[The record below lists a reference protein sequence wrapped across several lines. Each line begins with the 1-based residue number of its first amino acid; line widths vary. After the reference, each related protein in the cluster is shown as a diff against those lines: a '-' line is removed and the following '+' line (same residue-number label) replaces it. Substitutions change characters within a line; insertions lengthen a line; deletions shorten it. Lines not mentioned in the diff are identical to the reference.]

1 MKELL
6 VIEKYKDSYLLIDK
20 DNNKY
25 YLNICVM
32 DVNYEIMV
40 GDVLYIDGSIIRDE
54 RVFTFGLLDSEYGR
68 KINNINDKEIV
79 VFKRKDKKYY
89 MKRYYG

>member
-25 YLNICVM
+25 DLNICVM

-40 GDVLYIDGSIIRDE
+40 GDVLYIDSSIIRDE